1 MNIWRRGILMRNP
14 YIRTAFRVA
23 RVPREALRRTTIIQ
37 LISETR
43 RIIQASP
50 EAHTIMGEPVTG
62 AENNQ
67 AEKILLDPRK
77 RILEELLHHAGE
89 AVPLEQVRKLAG
101 RIVSEMTVEEAEELP
116 VTNLRGLESWARK
129 IVEKFLE
136 DNPGPDPSFGSLET
150 GIIPPFG
157 TREDE

>member
-1 MNIWRRGILMRNP
+1 MRNP

-37 LISETR
+37 LIEQTR
-43 RIIQASP
+43 RIIQANPS
-50 EAHTIMGEPVTG
+50 AHTIMGESVTG

-67 AEKILLDPRK
+67 AKKILLDPRK
-77 RILEELLHHAGE
+77 RIIEELLHHARE
-89 AVPLEQVRKLAG
+89 AVPLDQVRKLAG

-116 VTNLRGLESWARK
+116 VTNLKGLESWAR
-129 IVEKFLE
+129 IMVERFLE
-136 DNPGPDPSFGSLET
+136 DNPCQDPSFGSLEM

-157 TREDE
+157 TREEE